1 MATSLS
7 SCVVD
12 TNILIDLHRGGVL
25 RQFFQLPCTIF
36 APDVIVAELLD
47 PSGEVLLGLGLQRM
61 DFSGAEVVR
70 VVEISR
76 NHPEVS
82 INDLFAVLLAEK
94 KGALLL
100 TGDKRLR
107 RIAEQEHNLQV
118 HGTLWVLD
126 QLVKRK
132 HLSPTEASS
141 ALQKM
146 IQSGSRLPRAECE
159 RRFQKWSGLP

>member
-25 RQFFQLPCTIF
+25 REFFRLPCTIL

-47 PSGEVLLGLGLQRM
+47 PSGKMLLVLGLQSM
-61 DFSGAEVVR
+61 DFSGTEVMR
-70 VVEISR
+70 VIELSR

-82 INDLFAVLLAEK
+82 INDLFAVLLAEM

-132 HLSPTEASS
+132 LLSPREASS
-141 ALQKM
+141 ALRKM

-159 RRFQKWSGLP
+159 RRFRRWSGLP

>member
-25 RQFFQLPCTIF
+25 REFFQLPCTIL

-47 PSGEVLLGLGLQRM
+47 PSGEMLLVLGLQSM
-61 DFSGAEVVR
+61 GFSGTEVMR
-70 VVEISR
+70 IFELSR

-82 INDLFAVLLAEK
+82 INDLFAVLLAET

-159 RRFQKWSGLP
+159 RRLRRWSGLP

>member
-25 RQFFQLPCTIF
+25 REFFQLPCTIF

-47 PSGEVLLGLGLQRM
+47 PSGEMLLVLGLQSM
-61 DFSGAEVVR
+61 DFSGTEIMR
-70 VVEISR
+70 VIGLSR

-82 INDLFAVLLAEK
+82 TNDLFAVLLAET

-100 TGDKRLR
+100 TGDKHLR

-132 HLSPTEASS
+132 LLSPREASG
-141 ALQKM
+141 ALRKM

-159 RRFQKWSGLP
+159 RRLRRWSGLP